1 MKFDDTSISCV
12 DIIFLLHNYFI
23 CCCFFSPLGL
33 MRNNFNI
40 CTADQYFIYRM
51 VFIFHFLSLLLLNV
65 FNKVGK
71 VCIRFSFIRQRL
83 SIIYISQLQVFFLN
97 PLYLFCH
104 MFSKINTDKYSTHM
118 FAFIYIRHL
127 HNRLNKC
134 AKKSKSHFIFLS
146 AKHRFSTFLSP
157 DF

>member
-1 MKFDDTSISCV
+1 MYSWSIFYLS
-12 DIIFLLHNYFI
+12 N
-23 CCCFFSPLGL
+23 G
-33 MRNNFNI
+33 
-40 CTADQYFIYRM
+40 
-51 VFIFHFLSLLLLNV
+51 FHFLSLLLLNV

-134 AKKSKSHFIFLS
+134 AKKSNSHFLFLS
-146 AKHRFSTFLSP
+146 AKHRFSIFCRQISEPTSTFVFALQKHRHLLAKSREVVP
-157 DF
+157 WWSRSLKNS